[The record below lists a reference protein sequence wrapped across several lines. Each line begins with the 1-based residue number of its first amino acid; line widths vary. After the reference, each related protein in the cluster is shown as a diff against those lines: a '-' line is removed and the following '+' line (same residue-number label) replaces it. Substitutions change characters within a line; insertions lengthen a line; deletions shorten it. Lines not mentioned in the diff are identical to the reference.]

1 MAARRRGHLSG
12 MDTNKPTEKVADLA
26 READRGRSERT
37 PWLALGG
44 VSMAIGAVVLVLVA
58 ILLLVYWLA

>member
-1 MAARRRGHLSG
+1 ME
-12 MDTNKPTEKVADLA
+12 TKNPVEKAGDLA